1 MKNVIAKRRT
11 NIFRRPGGKI
21 RIDNRRFLYKGRP
34 GGVDFSLRLCLT
46 KIVQESRHFCII
58 PGIDF
63 CFGDGKCFC
72 SGCLRILKDG
82 KLFFFFPEDDSQS
95 DDYVPQTPE
104 ARIVSGGMDKLPEA
118 QRQQILG
125 VVRAMFANNPDL
137 FKDGE

>member
-1 MKNVIAKRRT
+1 MSCFGENLR
-11 NIFRRPGGKI
+11 KI
-21 RIDNRRFLYKGRP
+21 RNEKGLTQDELASLLGTSKQVISRYENDLRSPKVSVVADYAEKLGVSIDE
-34 GGVDFSLRLCLT
+34 LT
-46 KIVQESRHFCII
+46 ISH
-58 PGIDF
+58 
-63 CFGDGKCFC
+63 
-72 SGCLRILKDG
+72 KDG